1 MKHKIQAFEVEAGM
15 GDPGPHS
22 LRLPLTFFLPYLP
35 VAPKVPPRKLVDPRV
50 ITDVPQYF

>member
-15 GDPGPHS
+15 GDLGSHS

-35 VAPKVPPRKLVDPRV
+35 VAPKVPPRKPVDPRV
-50 ITDVPQYF
+50 ITDVP